1 MIERRL
7 AVSGTMLYV
16 QERGAGWPLL
26 LMHGAGEDAWA
37 LAGQAEHLAG
47 AGYRV
52 LTHDRRGTGRSGRE
66 AWPGER
72 ADQHADD
79 AAGLLEALD
88 AIPATVL
95 GLSSGAVVALAL
107 GVRRP
112 DLVDRVVAWEPPAL
126 GVLPEGTEL
135 AADIMAPVDAYL
147 AGNPGDWYGAQLV
160 MLTAL
165 GAQLDLS
172 DPALVAERPY
182 AEPMVRDDPYLTLR
196 RFTRTEL
203 ARVPVT
209 LAVGTAALGL
219 VRAAVDRLATWTGRP
234 PIVVDAEHGVYRTN
248 PAVLTGVLG
257 RHGDA
262 AAAGI
267 RALNG
272 SEGMRWR

>member
-26 LMHGAGEDAWA
+26 LMHGAGEDAA
-37 LAGQAEHLAG
+37 TLAGQAEHLAG

-88 AIPATVL
+88 TIPATVL

-160 MLTAL
+160 MFTAL
-165 GAQLDLS
+165 GARL
-172 DPALVAERPY
+172 DPAMVATRPY
-182 AEPMVRDDPYLTLR
+182 AEPMVRDDPYLALR
-196 RFTRTEL
+196 RFTRPEL
-203 ARVPVT
+203 ARVHLT

-219 VRAAVDRLATWTGRP
+219 VRAAVDRLAAWTGRP
-234 PIVVDAEHGVYRTN
+234 PVVVDAEHEVYRTD

-257 RHGDA
+257 RHGDDTA
-262 AAAGI
+262 ADI
-267 RALNG
+267 RALT
-272 SEGMRWR
+272 R

>member
-1 MIERRL
+1 
-7 AVSGTMLYV
+7 
-16 QERGAGWPLL
+16 
-26 LMHGAGEDAWA
+26 
-37 LAGQAEHLAG
+37 
-47 AGYRV
+47 
-52 LTHDRRGTGRSGRE
+52 
-66 AWPGER
+66 
-72 ADQHADD
+72 
-79 AAGLLEALD
+79 
-88 AIPATVL
+88 
-95 GLSSGAVVALAL
+95 L

-165 GAQLDLS
+165 GTQLDLA
-172 DPALVAERPY
+172 DPALVDSRPY

-219 VRAAVDRLATWTGRP
+219 VRAAVDRLAAWTGRP
-234 PIVVDAEHGVYRTN
+234 PIVVEAEHGVYRTN

-257 RHGDA
+257 RHDDV

-267 RALNG
+267 RALT
-272 SEGMRWR
+272 R